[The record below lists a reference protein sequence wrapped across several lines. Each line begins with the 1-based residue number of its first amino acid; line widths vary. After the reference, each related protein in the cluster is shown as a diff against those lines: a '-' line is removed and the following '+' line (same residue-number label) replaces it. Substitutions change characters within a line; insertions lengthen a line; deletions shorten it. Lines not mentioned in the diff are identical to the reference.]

1 MAVVTETT
9 LRGRL
14 AVRVAPELADS
25 LLFAEVVATDVEGAK
40 QVSRAAGSIQVSG

>member
-14 AVRVAPELADS
+14 AVRVAIGNHRTRPEDLD
-25 LLFAEVVATDVEGAK
+25 LFVAALERLGPRAVATVTG
-40 QVSRAAGSIQVSG
+40 